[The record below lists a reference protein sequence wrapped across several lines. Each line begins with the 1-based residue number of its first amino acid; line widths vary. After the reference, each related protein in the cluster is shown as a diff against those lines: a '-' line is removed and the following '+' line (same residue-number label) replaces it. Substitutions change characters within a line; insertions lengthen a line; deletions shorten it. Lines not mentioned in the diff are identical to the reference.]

1 LWAERE
7 SGERSLKPVNAC
19 ESWKSWRSSP
29 VHPHSRVGVAGS
41 GISGFSQIGVA
52 LEHVNTERMDS
63 DNRAELLWSRTAGL
77 ASHDRK
83 VRAVDIIEA
92 EIRSAQREALLEA
105 AKLVVLTA
113 DQPVIEVARL
123 LHGLANQVMQPKVC
137 IRKKR
142 R

>member
-1 LWAERE
+1 
-7 SGERSLKPVNAC
+7 
-19 ESWKSWRSSP
+19 
-29 VHPHSRVGVAGS
+29 
-41 GISGFSQIGVA
+41 
-52 LEHVNTERMDS
+52 MDP

-77 ASHDRK
+77 SSHDRK
-83 VRAVDIIEA
+83 VRAVDIIEV

-105 AKLVVLTA
+105 AKLVVLTT

-137 IRKKR
+137 IPKKR